1 MPGTGTLKKRGPLK
15 LPLPREWATMNKHKD
30 ILPSPDPRLAQ
41 LEQRV
46 DQLETCYKITSLINS
61 ELNLSHLLDT
71 IMNVAKKVMNADACS
86 LLLVDEE
93 TDELVFQV
101 ALSEVG
107 EKIKTMVRLK
117 MGEGIAGTV
126 AKTGESLIIED
137 AYQHPQFNPA
147 YDKKSGF
154 QTGSILCSP
163 LKAKGN
169 ILGVCQVI
177 HGKSQGRVFQQS
189 DLELFLLL
197 CDSAALAIHNA
208 RMHLVLMENQRME
221 KDMEFAQSVQESFL
235 PTSTPQHAH
244 FTFAAQTHAAQ
255 VVGGDYYDFIPFEN
269 ELLGIVLGDVS
280 GKGVPAALQMAR
292 LMSDFRYISQVDPA
306 PEKVLTQINNTLC
319 ERSYRGMFTTAVF
332 CLLDMKNRKLSVANG
347 GHLSLLLKR
356 ENSIQEIG
364 SASGTPL
371 GVLPN
376 MQYSQEEYSLQN
388 GDEILIF
395 TDGVTEPKN
404 KQQEEFG
411 LNRLKNMF
419 VDHAGSPEEFLQ
431 NLENSIK
438 LFIGDAP
445 QFDDLTSLTF
455 KAL

>member
-1 MPGTGTLKKRGPLK
+1 MSIDKNT
-15 LPLPREWATMNKHKD
+15 
-30 ILPSPDPRLAQ
+30 SPYMDSRLAQ

-46 DQLETCYKITSLINS
+46 NQLETCYKITSLINS
-61 ELNLSHLLDT
+61 ELNLANLLDT
-71 IMNVAKKVMNADACS
+71 IMNVAKKVMSADACS
-86 LLLVDEE
+86 LLLVDED
-93 TDELVFQV
+93 TNELVFQI

-107 EKIKTMVRLK
+107 EKIKTMTRLK
-117 MGEGIAGTV
+117 IGEGIAGTV
-126 AKTGESLIIED
+126 AKTGDPIIIED
-137 AYQHPQFNPA
+137 AYQHPKFNPG
-147 YDKKSGF
+147 YDKQSGF

-163 LKAKGN
+163 LKAKGK
-169 ILGVCQVI
+169 IIGVCQVI
-177 HGKSQGRVFQQS
+177 HGKQNGQVFKQS
-189 DLELFLLL
+189 DQELFLLL

-235 PTSTPQHAH
+235 PTSTPQHTN

-292 LMSDFRYISQVDPA
+292 LMSDFRYISQVDPEPA
-306 PEKVLTQINNTLC
+306 KVLAQVNKTLC

-332 CLLDMKNRKLSVANG
+332 CMLDMKTKKLSIANG

-356 ENSIQEIG
+356 NNSIQEIG

-371 GVLPN
+371 GILPN
-376 MQYSQEEYSLQN
+376 IQYNQEEHALQS
-388 GDEILIF
+388 GDQILIF

-404 KQQEEFG
+404 KKQEEFG
-411 LNRLKNMF
+411 TDRLKNLF
-419 VDHAGSPEEFLQ
+419 ANNTAEPEEFLQ
-431 NLENSIK
+431 SLETSIK
-438 LFIGDAP
+438 QFIGPVP

>member
-1 MPGTGTLKKRGPLK
+1 MSTQKDTLP
-15 LPLPREWATMNKHKD
+15 
-30 ILPSPDPRLAQ
+30 PSGSRLAQ

-46 DQLETCYKITSLINS
+46 EQLETCYKITSLINS
-61 ELNLSHLLDT
+61 ELNLANLLDT

-86 LLLVDEE
+86 LLLVDED
-93 TDELVFQV
+93 TDELVFQI

-107 EKIKTMVRLK
+107 EKLKTMTRLK

-126 AKTGESLIIED
+126 AETGEPIIIED
-137 AYQHPQFNPA
+137 AYHHPKFNPA
-147 YDKKSGF
+147 FDKKSGF
-154 QTGSILCSP
+154 KTGSILCSP
-163 LKAKGN
+163 LKAKGKT
-169 ILGVCQVI
+169 IGVCQVI
-177 HGKSQGRVFQQS
+177 HGKSNGRVFQQS
-189 DLELFLLL
+189 DQELFLLL

-235 PTSTPQHAH
+235 PTTTPQHVN

-255 VVGGDYYDFIPFEN
+255 VVGGDYYDFIPFDN

-292 LMSDFRYISQVDPA
+292 LMSDFRYISQVDQEPA
-306 PEKVLTQINNTLC
+306 KVLTQINNTLC

-332 CLLDMKNRKLSVANG
+332 CLLDMKTRKLSVSNG
-347 GHLSLLLKR
+347 GHLTLLLKR
-356 ENSIQEIG
+356 NDSIQEIG
-364 SASGTPL
+364 YASGTPL
-371 GVLPN
+371 GILPN
-376 MQYSQEEYSLQN
+376 MQYNQEEHVLQS
-388 GDEILIF
+388 GDQILIF
-395 TDGVTEPKN
+395 SDGVTEPKN

-411 LNRLKNMF
+411 TDRLKDMF
-419 VDHAGSPEEFLQ
+419 ANNTESPEEFLQ
-431 NLENSIK
+431 NLETCITQ
-438 LFIGDAP
+438 FIGDAP